1 MGNLIKLNN
10 ILEYL
15 KFKVKVMNK
24 IILVKMLKLLMIMM
38 LDNKKKVVGL
48 VKFWN
53 KIILKKK

>member
-38 LDNKKKVVGL
+38 LDNKKKVMVL